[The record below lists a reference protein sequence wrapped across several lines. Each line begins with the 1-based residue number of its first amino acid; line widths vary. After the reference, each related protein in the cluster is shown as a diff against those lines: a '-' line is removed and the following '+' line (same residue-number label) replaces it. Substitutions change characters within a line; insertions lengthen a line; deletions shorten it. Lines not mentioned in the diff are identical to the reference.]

1 MKVVIKKREIKKLW
15 VDKMSDAINT
25 AKLYIQE
32 KNYKEALKLAKKRH
46 AKDDIEEYL
55 AILDLLINE
64 DYLLAL
70 EEKGMYYQ
78 YFDETHDNG
87 DYGEK
92 YFDKYLEKQP
102 RSINV
107 ICDKT
112 LSRFNKNKIDEA
124 LEYMNKAEKNYKSY
138 SNIEKPRISKKEV
151 KIGKIE
157 LLIKA
162 KRYDEAM
169 TELNNYENQYGGD
182 TKSDLYKGQMLQKT
196 GENNE
201 ALKYLDKSLENED
214 TILAFNSK
222 GDALYELG
230 EYKTALKNYNHCIS
244 YEKQVDDLELITN
257 FNYKAAFCCV
267 KLDDDQQAIKY
278 LNKTINMLNE
288 YGRLPKD
295 LEMIYQKCSF
305 EKERIMKMGNVKDE
319 EFKKTKFLSAKTS
332 IILLIIIFIMYLILK
347 MIGY

>member
-1 MKVVIKKREIKKLW
+1 
-15 VDKMSDAINT
+15 MSDAIET
-25 AKLYIQE
+25 AKLYIQDE
-32 KNYKEALKLAKKRH
+32 NYKEALKLAKKRH
-46 AKDDIEEYL
+46 SKDDIDEYL
-55 AILDLLINE
+55 TILDLLIDA

-92 YFDKYLEKQP
+92 YFDEYLKRQP

-107 ICDKT
+107 LCDKA

-124 LEYMNKAEKNYKSY
+124 LEYMDKAEEKYKSY
-138 SNIEKPRISKKEV
+138 SSIEKPRISKKEV
-151 KIGKIE
+151 KMGKIE
-157 LLIKA
+157 LLVQA
-162 KRYDEAM
+162 KRYDEALKNL
-169 TELNNYENQYGGD
+169 EIYENQYGGD

-196 GENNE
+196 GKNNE
-201 ALKYLDKSLENED
+201 ALKYLDKSLLEED
-214 TILAFNSK
+214 TLLAYNSK
-222 GDALYELG
+222 ADALYELK
-230 EYKTALKNYNHCIS
+230 EYKSALKNYKHCIS
-244 YEKQVDDLELITN
+244 YEKKVDDLELVTN

-267 KLDDDQQAIKY
+267 KLDDDKEAIKY

-288 YGRLPKD
+288 HGRLPND

-305 EKERIMKMGNVKDE
+305 EKERIMKTGEVKDE
-319 EFKKTKFLSAKTS
+319 EFRQTKFLSAKTS
-332 IILLIIIFIMYLILK
+332 LILLAIILILYVILK

>member
-1 MKVVIKKREIKKLW
+1 
-15 VDKMSDAINT
+15 MSNAIET

-32 KNYKEALKLAKKRH
+32 ENYKEALKLAKKRH
-46 AKDDIEEYL
+46 SKDDIDEYL
-55 AILDLLINE
+55 TILDLLIDA

-92 YFDKYLEKQP
+92 YFDEYLERQP

-107 ICDKT
+107 LCDKA

-124 LEYMNKAEKNYKSY
+124 LEYMDKAEEKYKSY
-138 SNIEKPRISKKEV
+138 SPIEKPRISKKEV
-151 KIGKIE
+151 KMGKIE
-157 LLIKA
+157 LLVQA
-162 KRYDEAM
+162 KRYDEALKNL
-169 TELNNYENQYGGD
+169 EVYENQYGGD

-196 GENNE
+196 GKNNE
-201 ALKYLDKSLENED
+201 ALKYLDKSLSEED
-214 TILAFNSK
+214 TLLAYNSK
-222 GDALYELG
+222 ADALYELR
-230 EYKTALKNYNHCIS
+230 EYKSALKNYKHCIS
-244 YEKQVDDLELITN
+244 YEKKVDDLELVTN

-267 KLDDDQQAIKY
+267 KLDDDKEAIKY

-288 YGRLPKD
+288 HGRLPND

-305 EKERIMKMGNVKDE
+305 EKERIMKTGEVKDE
-319 EFKKTKFLSAKTS
+319 EFRQTKFLSAKTS
-332 IILLIIIFIMYLILK
+332 LILLAIILILYVILK